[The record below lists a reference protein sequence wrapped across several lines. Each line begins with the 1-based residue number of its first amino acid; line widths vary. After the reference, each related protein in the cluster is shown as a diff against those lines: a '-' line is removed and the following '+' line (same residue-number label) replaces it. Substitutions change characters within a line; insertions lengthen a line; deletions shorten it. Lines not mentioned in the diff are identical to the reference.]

1 MAVKY
6 VKFVRGSSLAFEN
19 IINKDSDTL
28 YFITDSDSG
37 KGSLYLGSKLIS
49 GNISDLADL
58 QDILIDNLENGQIL
72 VYNEAEDKW
81 INQSVVEAIGLM
93 TGATSTAQGGA
104 GLVPAPGIGQQNLF
118 LRGDGTWAT
127 PATGG
132 GANSGSTTQV
142 FETIATDFS
151 YEKQIAA
158 LAQVVGQAN
167 LTTGDI
173 GIVKVA
179 IAANT
184 YQYTAYVY
192 NGSAWTAM
200 DGNYSSDS
208 IYFDENLMV
217 TTPIGTITQ
226 EMIDENGGAAV
237 LNASNKNMTQVLA
250 SLLAEEKNPEV
261 DLPSVTYTTSGGS
274 GEVGTTFTLPT
285 ATLKITDIGSY
296 TYGSTDGINKYDP
309 ADTGVIFEPG
319 SVVVSFGTKDQ
330 MNTKTLGNQSTLSVT
345 ASGNNVY
352 QDAPIEFVF
361 KAIAN
366 YTASNDR
373 VPVTNLGNTIESL
386 KITDG
391 SIDIANITAKFTG
404 YRNSFFGSN
413 SSPVELTSANIR
425 GLGQKEKSSSNTL
438 TLNVSE
444 GARQVIIAVPA
455 GRKVTKVEDTV
466 AFGTNIF
473 QAFVLTDTV
482 LVEGANAYEAKRYNV
497 YVYTPATP
505 LGENK
510 YIITVTNE

>member
-58 QDILIDNLENGQIL
+58 QDILIDKLTDGQIL

-93 TGATSTAQGGA
+93 TGATSTTQGGA

-118 LRGDGTWAT
+118 LRGDGTWAA
-127 PATGG
+127 PTGG
-132 GANSGSTTQV
+132 TGTAAASQV

-151 YEKQIAA
+151 YEKQTAA
-158 LAQVVGQAN
+158 LAQAVGNAS

-192 NGSAWTAM
+192 NGSAWAAM

-208 IYFDENLMV
+208 VYFDENLMV

-226 EMIDENGGAAV
+226 EMIDENGGAAI

-261 DLPSVTYTTSGGS
+261 DLPSATFTTFGGS

-285 ATLKITDIGSY
+285 ATLTITDIGSY
-296 TYGSTDGINKYDP
+296 TYGSTDGIEKYSSG
-309 ADTGVIFEPG
+309 DTGVTFEPG
-319 SVVVSFGTKDQ
+319 SVVLSYGTKDQ
-330 MNTKTLGNQSTLSVT
+330 LNTKALGNQSTLSIT
-345 ASGNNVY
+345 ASGNNMY
-352 QDAPIEFVF
+352 EDSPAEFIF

-366 YTASNDR
+366 YKASSNR
-373 VPVTNLGNTIESL
+373 IPITNLGNTVEDL
-386 KITDG
+386 KIIDG
-391 SIDIANITAKFTG
+391 SISIEDITAKFVG

-413 SSPVELTSANIR
+413 TSPVELNSSNIR
-425 GLGQKEKSSSNTL
+425 GLAQKENSSVNTL
-438 TLNVSE
+438 TLSVVE
-444 GARQVIIAVPA
+444 GTKQVIIAVPA
-455 GRKVTKVEDTV
+455 GRKVTKIEDTV

-473 QAFVLTDTV
+473 QAFVLTDTI
-482 LVEGANAYEAKRYNV
+482 LVEGANGYDAKRYNV
-497 YVYTPATP
+497 YVYTPATA

-510 YIITVTNE
+510 YIITVANE